1 VGLIDLAQDR
11 GRWQDD
17 VNAVI
22 KLQGPENGGNS
33 GALK

>member
-1 VGLIDLAQDR
+1 VDLTDLVQDR

-22 KLQGPENGGNS
+22 NLQGPKNARNS
-33 GALK
+33 AALK

>member
-1 VGLIDLAQDR
+1 MDLTELAQDR

-22 KLQGPENGGNS
+22 NLQEPKNAGNS
-33 GALK
+33 AALK

>member
-1 VGLIDLAQDR
+1 VDLTDLVQDK

-22 KLQGPENGGNS
+22 NLQGPKNARNS
-33 GALK
+33 AALK